1 MKKTR
6 IILFGVLLSLIT
18 SFTGCALIDDG
29 LVKLSFHND
38 DFDYIKENKIDKIII
53 QSARDSGFSFVVTD
67 TNAIDDIYNILKKGN
82 LCTEKTSLDTDY
94 IFEVHMGDDVKK
106 YNYVVYLDEKGVGN
120 FYDDSN
126 SYKISNNLDETIL
139 QNLSFVRKPRDFEGV
154 YYDSILKILEM
165 KKDILSNSNNKV
177 GIDIA
182 GDVDCL
188 KYMFS
193 VDLESFKKDIDNTI
207 SGTQLINNN
216 SEDFNTIIT
225 VKNKGYSSNVFKT
238 TINVDDRVNKV
249 YETYYIQCKYEY
261 KKWNFTISEPNKKP
275 SKW

>member
-29 LVKLSFHND
+29 LVKLGFHND

-82 LCTEKTSLDTDY
+82 LCTERTSLDTDY

-106 YNYVVYLDEKGVGN
+106 YNYAVYLDEKGVGN